1 MEQEEPGEKIK
12 YKELS
17 ANTVTSIIWRHRLSK
32 EKDSRKKKKKRERKG
47 STESIMESIDKSQ
60 ESIILRNDNTKNK
73 NGKIEGLQM
82 QENVNIKGKPG
93 KVKC

>member
-1 MEQEEPGEKIK
+1 
-12 YKELS
+12 
-17 ANTVTSIIWRHRLSK
+17 
-32 EKDSRKKKKKRERKG
+32 
-47 STESIMESIDKSQ
+47 MESIDKSQ